1 MKITR
6 ETIYMEGNGFLRAL
20 YNLKFAIG
28 DMFRPIGRAPRVY
41 RDGGISVRAALLL
54 GIVPGLG
61 ALVQGRVLSGL
72 GTLLIIALY
81 AVFMAFAGVPAF
93 LGTGVFSGG
102 LRDIGIIIA
111 VIFTIIIPY
120 VALRAYSSCAKRAY
134 DDNNGKAVPP
144 SPALM
149 TIKSGLAK
157 VSAYFTDYAAAF
169 NSSHGRRKAALIL
182 AFIPGLGHILQRQI
196 IKGLVF
202 LLLTAAF
209 VMYMI
214 LSGASSL
221 VGFVTLKTDGL
232 LSSYNLVYGWLA
244 IFITLIFIVFYIL
257 QLGSAVNN
265 EFKLQRGES
274 VANFRRDVKTLT
286 DDGFYKTLLF
296 IPIMGALIFTILP
309 IAFMISVAFTDW
321 ATSMTVPQTN
331 RVWLSWT
338 GFLSFQTLFS
348 NASYFSSFLNVISW
362 TVIWAVLATFTCYFG
377 GILLALLI
385 NKKVVKCKVLWR
397 SIFVLTLAI
406 PQLVTLRV
414 MFAMFNEYGPIN
426 GLLLNFGWIAD
437 RIPFWDNALTAKTLI
452 IFINMW
458 VGIPYFMLLISGLLM
473 NIPEDLYEYA
483 HLEGA
488 SAFKIFTK
496 ITMPYILFMTAP
508 MLISNFISNFNNFNV
523 IWLLTAGGPLG
534 NNTGGVA
541 GGTDIL
547 ITWLYKL
554 TMQNNPDYN
563 IGSAVGIIM
572 FIISAILSLAVY
584 HRSASYK
591 NEGDFQ

>member
-1 MKITR
+1 
-6 ETIYMEGNGFLRAL
+6 MEGNSLKRAC
-20 YNLKFAIG
+20 YKVKFAAV
-28 DMFRPIGRAPRVY
+28 DMFSPIAKVSKAY
-41 RDGGISVRAALLL
+41 RHGSISTRAALTL
-54 GIVPGLG
+54 GVIPGLG
-61 ALVQGRVLSGL
+61 ALVQGRILSGL
-72 GTLLIIALY
+72 GTLALVALY
-81 AVFMAFAGVPAF
+81 IVYMVFAGVPAF
-93 LGTGVFSGG
+93 NGTGVFTGG
-102 LRDIGIIIA
+102 LQDIGILIA
-111 VIFTIIIPY
+111 VIFTLVMPY
-120 VALRAYSSCAKRAY
+120 VIVRAYSSCARRACDDADGKPVAPSSAKLALKSVWKKICVYFSNYKRAVK
-134 DDNNGKAVPP
+134 GA
-144 SPALM
+144 S
-149 TIKSGLAK
+149 
-157 VSAYFTDYAAAF
+157 
-169 NSSHGRRKAALIL
+169 GRRKAAMIL
-182 AFIPGLGHILQRQI
+182 AFIPGLGHVLQKQI
-196 IKGLVF
+196 GKGIIF

-209 VMYMI
+209 VVYML
-214 LSGASSL
+214 LSGGSSI
-221 VGFVTLKTDGL
+221 VGFITLKTEGM

-244 IFITLIFIVFYIL
+244 IFITVFFLTFYIM
-257 QLGSAVNN
+257 QLGNAARN
-265 EFKLQRGES
+265 ELSLQSGEKLSTFKADLK
-274 VANFRRDVKTLT
+274 ALT
-286 DDGFYKTLLF
+286 DASFYKTLLF
-296 IPIMGALIFTILP
+296 VPIVGALLFTVLP
-309 IAFMISVAFTDW
+309 IAFMVSVAFTDW
-321 ATSMTVPQTN
+321 ATAMTIPQVN

-338 GFLSFQTLFS
+338 GVLSFKTLFS
-348 NASYFSSFLNVISW
+348 NANYFSSFLNIIVW
-362 TVIWAVLATFTCYFG
+362 TVLWAVLATFTCYFG

-414 MFAMFNEYGPIN
+414 MFAMFNEFGPVN
-426 GLLLNFGWIAD
+426 GLLLNFGWITE
-437 RIPFWDNALTAKTLI
+437 RINFWGDTVTARTLI

-483 HLEGA
+483 HVEGA

-523 IWLLTAGGPLG
+523 IWLLTGGGPLG
-534 NNTGGVA
+534 NSTGGVA

-547 ITWLYKL
+547 ITWLFKL

-572 FIISAILSLAVY
+572 FIISATLSLAVY